1 MLHCA
6 ADRLTRRL
14 ELTVAPLHTSSPI
27 VVSLPTSGS
36 CTAARQVSVCLVSK
50 SDADDQQKMLNV
62 EAKPFI
68 PESLKT
74 LFDAAPSAFMSGV
87 GFQDA
92 LLDKG

>member
-1 MLHCA
+1 M
-6 ADRLTRRL
+6 
-14 ELTVAPLHTSSPI
+14 
-27 VVSLPTSGS
+27 
-36 CTAARQVSVCLVSK
+36 CLVSK

-68 PESLKT
+68 PESLRT
-74 LFDAAPSAFMSGV
+74 LFDEAPSAFMSGV